1 MCYLLFP
8 SEEKNKFW
16 LKCPLKFRE
25 LFCTIIAQRVA
36 FMRNSSC
43 KESYTLFLLLGGE
56 VGVCQKINFRDLF
69 SE

>member
-43 KESYTLFLLLGGE
+43 KESCALFLLLVGGTKNE
-56 VGVCQKINFRDLF
+56 AR
-69 SE
+69 